1 MIGWISLILY
11 VVPMIAAIL
20 TIKLM
25 NKWGRKFFIQIGT
38 LICAIC
44 LGALALAF
52 FFKGNKSFDDS
63 VP

>member
-1 MIGWISLILY
+1 
-11 VVPMIAAIL
+11 MIAAIL

>member
-1 MIGWISLILY
+1 
-11 VVPMIAAIL
+11 MIAAIL

-44 LGALALAF
+44 LGSLALAF